1 MSARKFASLVPVVM
15 TTFFASLPAWNP
27 ATSARVGSRPTPS
40 AYPSFERI
48 SSF

>member
-15 TTFFASLPAWNP
+15 TTFFASLPEWKA

-40 AYPSFERI
+40 A
-48 SSF
+48 